1 MKKRHQQ
8 KLIFLS
14 FGLILLFNIPL
25 VFAFNRLTSVLGF
38 PLFYFC
44 VFTIWLASIII
55 SFSILKKY
63 SDQ

>member
-14 FGLILLFNIPL
+14 LSLILLINIPF
-25 VFAFNRLTSVLGF
+25 VFAYNSDVSVLGF
-38 PLFYFC
+38 PLFYFFIF
-44 VFTIWLASIII
+44 VIWLISVVI

-63 SDQ
+63 SD

>member
-25 VFAFNRLTSVLGF
+25 VLAFNQVTSVLGF
-38 PLFYFC
+38 PLFYFF
-44 VFTIWLASIII
+44 VFIIWLASIII